1 MNNCQNYMI
10 GAALLALFINRNKKP
25 IDQAQMAALA
35 AGVVF
40 VACRCLHKQQAPIEE
55 EYCASCHA

>member
-10 GAALLALFINRNKKP
+10 AAGLLALFLNRNKKP

-35 AGVVF
+35 VGVVY
-40 VACRCLHKQQAPIEE
+40 VACRVLHKEMPQVQNE
-55 EYCASCHA
+55 EYCASCA